1 GMNGGYQQQ
10 PPQYQQGGAMPPP
23 MPGAVK
29 FHAVI
34 NGSQSGPFYMAALQ
48 QMAGNGQLT
57 RQTLVWKDGMANWA
71 AAGTVPELSQLFGA
85 VPPPPPVPPVPPQM

>member
-1 GMNGGYQQQ
+1 MKQFYQQQ
-10 PPQYQQGGAMPPP
+10 PQYNQGGAMPPP

-34 NGSQSGPFYMAALQ
+34 NGAQAGPFEIGALQ
-48 QMAGNGQLT
+48 QMIASGQFT
-57 RQTLVWKDGMANWA
+57 KQTLVWKDGMANWA